1 MNDKHDDT
9 KTIYEED
16 IKTLNFV
23 RYAEKSDAKY
33 LEPIKKQ
40 SVDLF
45 LCFCGIEE
53 CSPGH
58 AFGPAVRSQYV
69 IHYIIK
75 GKGTYYV
82 NNKSYELKENDGFL
96 ICPDVV
102 SYYKADKDDP
112 WYYTWIAFN
121 GVKSKTYLS
130 YANLDENN
138 VTFSYSKD
146 NALIKYISEMLKLK
160 DLNHYNELKLEGLL
174 YLFMSTLAE
183 SRKDLVNKTS
193 YKTTELYLEKAIE
206 FIEKNYSKSIKVND
220 IADYIGIN
228 RCYLTNIFK
237 KNINVSPQDFLANYR
252 IDKACELL
260 KTTNLSLMYVANC
273 VGYSNSL
280 TFSRAFKKYK
290 NESPRNYRQ
299 KFVSAIYIY

>member
-1 MNDKHDDT
+1 MDDKHYDI

-16 IKTLNFV
+16 IKTLKFV

-58 AFGPAVRSQYV
+58 AFGPATRSQYL

-75 GKGTYYV
+75 GKGTYSV
-82 NNKSYELKENDGFL
+82 NNKSYELKKGDGFL
-96 ICPDVV
+96 ICPDAVT
-102 SYYKADKDDP
+102 YYEADKDDP
-112 WYYTWIAFN
+112 WCYTWIAFN
-121 GVKSKTYLS
+121 GVKSKSYLS
-130 YANLDENN
+130 YANLDEDNLI
-138 VTFSYSKD
+138 FSYCKD
-146 NALIKYISEMLKLK
+146 TALTDYISEMLKLK

-183 SRKDLVNKTS
+183 SRKDLVIKTS
-193 YKTTELYLEKAIE
+193 YKATELYLEKAIE
-206 FIEKNYSKSIKVND
+206 FIENNYSKNIKVND

-252 IDKACELL
+252 MDKACDLL
-260 KTTNLSLMYVANC
+260 KSTNLSIMCVANY
-273 VGYSNSL
+273 VGYSDSV
-280 TFSRAFKKYK
+280 TFSRAFKKIK
-290 NESPRNYRQ
+290 NESPKNYRQ
-299 KFVSAIYIY
+299 KFISAIYVY